1 MLKILHPR
9 LQHYVNQELS
19 DVQASFRKGR
29 GTRHQ
34 IANICGI
41 IEKAREFQKKI
52 PTSVSLTMLKS
63 LTVRIITNCEKLLKR
78 REYQAFLLVSWE
90 TGMRVKKQQLEPCME
105 QLIGSRSRKEYN
117 RAVCGHPVYLTCTLS
132 SSWDIPGW
140 MSYKLES
147 R

>member
-29 GTRHQ
+29 GARHP

-52 PTSVSLTMLKS
+52 STSVSLTMLKS

-90 TGMRVKKQQLEPCME
+90 TSMRVKKQQLEPCME